1 MDTNNSVN
9 LAVSNM
15 IVRVLKHH
23 EVRGPTTVRT
33 NIARDNVT
41 CILEDTLTKAER
53 KLVENGEGRAVN
65 EMRASMQRAMK
76 GEFVAGVE
84 SLLQRE
90 VVSFMSANDVEN
102 SFAAEIFVLAPAPRL
117 TESGS

>member
-9 LAVSNM
+9 LAISNM
-15 IVRVLKHH
+15 IVRVLKDH
-23 EVRGPTTVRT
+23 EVRGPTKVRT
-33 NIARDNVT
+33 NIGRNNVT

-53 KLVENGEGRAVN
+53 KLVENGGASAVN
-65 EMRASMQRAMK
+65 EMRESMQRAMK

-84 SLLQRE
+84 SLLERE

-102 SFAAEIFVLAPAPRL
+102 SYAAEIFVLARAAD
-117 TESGS
+117 